1 MKGFIRESEFQA
13 LLHDGMT
20 LLIGGFLANGS
31 PERLISAVLDSGAK
45 DLTVIANDSGFE
57 DRGVGRLVVAGRVSR
72 LIASHIGTN
81 PTTGRLMQEGKLSV
95 TLVPQGT
102 LIERIRA
109 KGAGLGGILTPTGM
123 NTPVADGKRILSVRG
138 RDYLLEEPLGG
149 DLALVGGAVADR
161 FGNLRY
167 LGTMRNFNPVIALA
181 ADLVVAEPARI
192 EDMLD
197 PESIVTPHPLV
208 DFVLKEAGS

>member
-1 MKGFIRESEFQA
+1 MKGFLSVTEFKA
-13 LLHDGMT
+13 LLRDGMT
-20 LLIGGFLANGS
+20 LLIGGFLSNGS
-31 PERLISAVLDSGAK
+31 PERLITAVLESGVK

-57 DRGVGRLVVAGRVSR
+57 DRGVGRLVVAGRVKA

-81 PTTGRLMQEGKLSV
+81 PTTGRLMQEGRLAV

-102 LIERIRA
+102 LIERLRA

-123 NTPVADGKRILSVRG
+123 NTPVAEGKTVLSVQG

-161 FGNLRY
+161 YGNLRY
-167 LGTMRNFNPVIALA
+167 HGTMRNFNPVIAMA
-181 ADLVVAEPARI
+181 APLVVAEPIRI
-192 EDMLD
+192 EEMLD
-197 PESIVTPHPLV
+197 PEMVVTPHPLV
-208 DFVLKEAGS
+208 DYVLKEAGL

>member
-123 NTPVADGKRILSVRG
+123 NTPVADGKRILSVQG

>member
-1 MKGFIRESEFQA
+1 MKGFLSVTEFKA
-13 LLHDGMT
+13 LLRDGMT
-20 LLIGGFLANGS
+20 LLIGGFLSNGS
-31 PERLISAVLDSGAK
+31 PERLITAVLESGVK

-57 DRGVGRLVVAGRVSR
+57 DRGVGRLVVAGRVKA

-81 PTTGRLMQEGKLSV
+81 PTTGRLMQEGRLAV

-102 LIERIRA
+102 LIERLRA

-123 NTPVADGKRILSVRG
+123 NTPVAEGKTVLSVQG

-167 LGTMRNFNPVIALA
+167 HGTMRNFNPVIAMA
-181 ADLVVAEPARI
+181 APLVYAEPIRI
-192 EDMLD
+192 EEMLV
-197 PESIVTPHPLV
+197 PEMVVTPHPLV
-208 DFVLKEAGS
+208 DYVLKEAGL